1 MSMMRAGLMA
11 VLVGT
16 AAVGAVQ
23 HSKPGHDRSTSWT
36 VKRQGPSAGKHAGRW
51 TTRRANQGAGRRGW
65 HWGRGNRR
73 SAGTEWAD
81 NWRDGWSRRSTGRNT
96 LRASEYDDGRTRG
109 RRGFSEDGV
118 YGGRSRARSGDGVY
132 GGRDGRASRRWTFE
146 RSDGRGRGRGHG
158 RWAGRGDER
167 FSRDDRFW
175 NDDRSRY
182 GGRSWNDDRSWN
194 GGRFRGRG
202 YERGDVMARE
212 RRAVRSPWDGSRR
225 VRQRE
230 PWTAG

>member
-51 TTRRANQGAGRRGW
+51 TTRRANQGNGRRGW

-81 NWRDGWSRRSTGRNT
+81 NWRSGWSRRSADRNT
-96 LRASEYDDGRTRG
+96 LRTGG
-109 RRGFSEDGV
+109 GRGFFE
-118 YGGRSRARSGDGVY
+118 DGVY
-132 GGRDGRASRRWTFE
+132 GGRDGRTSRKWTFE
-146 RSDGRGRGRGHG
+146 RSDGRGRGYG
-158 RWAGRGDER
+158 RSGGRGDDR
-167 FSRDDRFW
+167 FSRDGRFW
-175 NDDRSRY
+175 NDNRSRY
-182 GGRSWNDDRSWN
+182 GGRSWNDDRSWS

-202 YERGDVMARE
+202 YERGDGMARE
-212 RRAVRSPWDGSRR
+212 RRAVRPPWDGSRR
-225 VRQRE
+225 ARQRE